1 MEKIKEI
8 WAEERRQLPLWTP
21 VLVGLG
27 VQIYFWLAV
36 EPSYWV
42 YAIAL
47 AAPLLFFAALWRKVA
62 RYWLIGF
69 FVMLV
74 ALGFSLA
81 GLRAHIV
88 AAPVVQDR
96 MDATVEGRIAAL
108 TRSQAGRPRLVLED
122 VVVFGLT
129 DAETP
134 SRAQI
139 TLLGRDDLSG
149 LVPGVW
155 VSLFAQIGPPGSPA
169 EPGGFDYRRTAWFN
183 ELGAIGFARGP
194 AAIIEA
200 PGRPDILSRISLQ
213 VAIWRAAL
221 SAGIRGQLEGEEGA
235 FAAAVIVGD
244 RAGVSKASTQALRDS
259 NLAHLLAISGLH
271 MGLATALLFGA
282 SRLIL
287 ALLPIP
293 ARKWRIKAIAA
304 GIALV
309 GAFAY
314 LVLSGGSIA
323 TQRAFI
329 MVAVALVAVM
339 LNRPAITLRALAVA
353 ALVILAF
360 RPESLTHVGFQM
372 SFAATAAIIAGF
384 DWARARGF
392 SAWSQN
398 GGVGRRILVY
408 VVALAGTSLLAGLAT
423 APFAAYHFNRAA
435 NYGLI
440 ANLAAVP
447 IMGFWVAPSALIA
460 GALAPIGLEG
470 WALAVM
476 GKGIAAIM
484 AVARFVAGLDGAIRP
499 IAATA
504 PIVLTLITF
513 GGLGLCLGR
522 TLFRLIG
529 LGLTAAGLLIW
540 SVVDVRPPLLV
551 AAEGRLMGARTDVGR
566 VVDHPRAESYV
577 ASQWLKKDGDLA
589 NQDAAAERVGLGRG
603 YTGGE
608 ALLVNGWR
616 VLNVIKHRPDL
627 GRVSDLCQPK
637 TVIIAPHV
645 RNEID
650 GPCIFLFGND
660 LKEAGALAIW
670 PDGDGVRI
678 VTAAQK
684 AGRRLW
690 TGYLAGGDQ
699 RTP

>member
-1 MEKIKEI
+1 MEKAKAI

-27 VQIYFWLAV
+27 VQIYFWLKV
-36 EPSYWV
+36 EPSYWI
-42 YAIAL
+42 YAISL
-47 AAPLLFFAALWRKVA
+47 AAPLLFFAALWRRMA
-62 RYWLIGF
+62 RYWLFGF
-69 FVMLV
+69 AVMLV

-129 DAETP
+129 DTETP

-149 LVPGVW
+149 LVPGVR
-155 VSLFAQIGPPGSPA
+155 VSVFAQIGPPGSPV

-183 ELGAIGFARGP
+183 ALGAIGFARGP
-194 AAIIEA
+194 AAIIEESA
-200 PGRPDILSRISLQ
+200 RPDVFNRISLQ
-213 VAIWRAAL
+213 IAIWRAAL
-221 SAGIRGQLEGEEGA
+221 SAGIRGQLAGEEGA

-244 RAGVSKASTQALRDS
+244 RAGVSKESTQALRDS

-287 ALLPIP
+287 ALAPFS
-293 ARKWRIKAIAA
+293 ARRWRIKAIAA

-314 LVLSGGSIA
+314 LILSGGSIA

-329 MVAVALVAVM
+329 MVAVALVAIM
-339 LNRPAITLRALAVA
+339 LNRPPITLRALAVA
-353 ALVILAF
+353 ALLILTF

-384 DWARARGF
+384 DWARQRGW
-392 SAWSQN
+392 SAWAQD
-398 GGVGRRILVY
+398 GGIGKRILVY
-408 VVALAGTSLLAGLAT
+408 VVAVAGTSLLAGLAT

-440 ANLAAVP
+440 ANLASVP

-476 GKGIAAIM
+476 GKGIAVIM

-522 TLFRLIG
+522 TWLRVAG
-529 LGLTAAGLLIW
+529 AGLTTAGLLVW
-540 SVVDVRPPLLV
+540 MVVDVRPPLLV
-551 AAEGRLMGARTDVGR
+551 APEGRLLGVRTDEGR

-577 ASQWLKKDGDLA
+577 ALQWLKKDGDLA
-589 NQDAAAERVGLGRG
+589 VQEVAAERVGLSRG
-603 YTGGE
+603 YSGGE
-608 ALLVNGWR
+608 ASLSNGWR
-616 VLNVIKHRPDL
+616 VMNVIKRRPDL

-637 TVIIAPHV
+637 TVIIAPYV
-645 RNEID
+645 RNEIE
-650 GPCIFLFGND
+650 GPCIFLFGD
-660 LKEAGALAIW
+660 ALKEAGALAIT
-670 PDGDGVRI
+670 PEGDEVRI

-690 TGYLAGGDQ
+690 TGYLAGGV
-699 RTP
+699 RAAP